1 MENICE
7 ILHYGLKHII
17 LTCQLTVLSTRPQ
30 RFVIVTTIRFPFPV
44 MIFWI
49 DVPHKSGL
57 CMITGTSLHLQ
68 KLMYFPQMRLVSQ
81 QAVSLMQCFFFCQCF
96 IQTSVGLPLRTL
108 NFHFLSHVQLSL
120 SFSIF
125 WDLDIQ
131 FYICSS
137 ISFLFIVYHFICR
150 ISFH

>member
-44 MIFWI
+44 TIFWI

-57 CMITGTSLHLQ
+57 HMISGTSLHLQ
-68 KLMYFPQMRLVSQ
+68 KLMYFPQVRLVSQ
-81 QAVSLMQCFFFCQCF
+81 QAVSLIQCFFLPVFYLDFCWLASQNTKFPFPFTCATEPF
-96 IQTSVGLPLRTL
+96 I
-108 NFHFLSHVQLSL
+108 
-120 SFSIF
+120 
-125 WDLDIQ
+125 
-131 FYICSS
+131 FYILG
-137 ISFLFIVYHFICR
+137 FGYIVLYML
-150 ISFH
+150 